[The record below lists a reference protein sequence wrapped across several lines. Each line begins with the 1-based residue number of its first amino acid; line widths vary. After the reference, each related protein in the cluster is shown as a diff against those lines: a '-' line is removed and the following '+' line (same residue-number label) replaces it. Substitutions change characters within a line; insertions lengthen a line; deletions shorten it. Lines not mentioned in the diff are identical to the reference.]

1 MMRRLMP
8 EGVTPVACTLLV
20 GRGLRAFADGF
31 VSLLLPAYLTVLG
44 FSPLEVGV
52 LATATLLGSAALT
65 LWIGMAAQRFGRQEL
80 LIAAALL
87 MILTGAGFLLE
98 TDYWPLLAIAFVG
111 TLNPSSGDV
120 SVFLPLEQ
128 ALMAESVEDRH
139 RTGVFAAYGLVGSL
153 VAALGA
159 LAAGLPDLL
168 RVVFSM
174 SAAEAM
180 RGMFA
185 VYMVLGL
192 ATFLLYRRMPAH
204 HESVRPQRQQP
215 LGESKGIVLTLA
227 ALFSIDAFGGGFFV
241 QSLLA
246 LWFFDRFGLSVSAA
260 GSIFFWTSV
269 LAAFSY
275 PAAAR
280 ISKRLGL
287 INTMVFT
294 HLPSNLCLMLM
305 PFAPNLW
312 VAVVLLLIRSA
323 LSQMDVPTRT
333 SYVMAVVTPAERTA
347 AASVTSVPRSLASAV
362 SPSIAGWL
370 LTLSGFGWP
379 LVIGGAIKAVYDLLL
394 LAMFRHI
401 RPPEERA
408 PDAAAPTRDPR
419 RNPQVST

>member
-1 MMRRLMP
+1 MSWRLLP
-8 EGVTPVACTLLV
+8 EGITPAARTLLI

-44 FSPLEVGV
+44 FSPFQVGV

-65 LWIGMAAQRFGRQEL
+65 LWVGMAAHRFGRQDL
-80 LIAAALL
+80 LVAASLL
-87 MILTGAGFLLE
+87 MMATGAGFLLE

-128 ALMAESVEDRH
+128 ALMAESVADRH
-139 RTGVFAAYGLVGSL
+139 RTNVFAVYGLVGSL
-153 VAALGA
+153 VAAVGA

-168 RVVFSM
+168 RALVPM
-174 SAAEAM
+174 EPAQAM
-180 RGMFA
+180 QTMFA
-185 VYMVLGL
+185 AYMVLGL
-192 ATFLLYRRMPAH
+192 ATFLLYRRMPAP
-204 HESVRPQRQQP
+204 HESAAPARQQP
-215 LGESKGIVLTLA
+215 LGASKGIVLTLA
-227 ALFSIDAFGGGFFV
+227 GLFSIDAFGGGFFV

-260 GSIFFWTSV
+260 GSIFFWTGL

-280 ISKRLGL
+280 ISKRFGL

-294 HLPSNLCLMLM
+294 HLPSNFCLMLM
-305 PFAPNLW
+305 PFVGDLW
-312 VAVVLLLIRSA
+312 IAVALLLVRSA

-333 SYVMAVVTPAERTA
+333 SYVMAVVTPEERTA
-347 AASVTSVPRSLASAV
+347 AASITSVPRSLASAI
-362 SPSIAGWL
+362 SPSIAGYL

-394 LAMFRHI
+394 LGMFRHV

-408 PDAAAPTRDPR
+408 LQEGAP
-419 RNPQVST
+419 

>member
-1 MMRRLMP
+1 M
-8 EGVTPVACTLLV
+8 LLI

-65 LWIGMAAQRFGRQEL
+65 LWVGMAAQRYGRRKL
-80 LIAAALL
+80 LIAATIL
-87 MILTGAGFLLE
+87 MILTGAGFLIE

-128 ALMAESVEDRH
+128 ALMAENVEDQH

-159 LAAGLPDLL
+159 LAAGLPDLI
-168 RVVFSM
+168 RAVVTM
-174 SAAEAM
+174 STAEAM
-180 RGMFA
+180 RVMFA
-185 VYMVLGL
+185 IYMLLGW
-192 ATFLLYRRMPAH
+192 ATFMLYRRMPASH
-204 HESVRPQRQQP
+204 ATAQQEHQRP
-215 LGESKGIVLTLA
+215 LSESKRIVLRLA

-246 LWFFDRFGLSVSAA
+246 LWFFNRFGLSVSMA

-280 ISKRLGL
+280 ISKRFGL

-294 HLPSNLCLMLM
+294 HLPSNVCLMLM
-305 PFAPNLW
+305 PFAPTLW
-312 VAVVLLLIRSA
+312 VAVALLLFRSA

-333 SYVMAVVTPAERTA
+333 SYVMAVVTPAERAA

-408 PDAAAPTRDPR
+408 LQGEA
-419 RNPQVST
+419 S

>member
-1 MMRRLMP
+1 MRLRLLP
-8 EGVTPVACTLLV
+8 EGVTPVARTLLI

-31 VSLLLPAYLTVLG
+31 VSLLLPAYLTLLG

-65 LWIGMAAQRFGRQEL
+65 LWVGMAAQRFDRQEL
-80 LIAAALL
+80 LIASAVL
-87 MILTGAGFLLE
+87 MVLTGAGFLLE

-128 ALMAESVEDRH
+128 ALMAETIEDQH

-159 LAAGLPDLL
+159 LAAGVPDLL
-168 RVVFSM
+168 RAVVPM

-180 RGMFA
+180 RTMFA
-185 VYMVLGL
+185 VYMLLGW
-192 ATFLLYRRMPAH
+192 ATFMLYRRMPAPH
-204 HESVRPQRQQP
+204 ATVRSERQQP
-215 LGESKGIVLTLA
+215 LGESKGIVLTLS
-227 ALFSIDAFGGGFFV
+227 ALFSIDSFGGGFFV

-260 GSIFFWTSV
+260 GSIFFWTAV

-280 ISKRLGL
+280 ISRRFGL

-312 VAVVLLLIRSA
+312 VAVALLLIRSA

-379 LVIGGAIKAVYDLLL
+379 LLIGGAIKAFYDLLL

-408 PDAAAPTRDPR
+408 
-419 RNPQVST
+419 QVST

>member
-1 MMRRLMP
+1 VICHLLP
-8 EGVTPVACTLLV
+8 EGITPVARTLLI

-31 VSLLLPAYLTVLG
+31 VSLLLPAYLTALG
-44 FSPLEVGV
+44 FSPLGVGV
-52 LATATLLGSAALT
+52 IATAAVLGSAVLT
-65 LWIGMAAQRFGRQEL
+65 LWIGMAAHRFGRQEL
-80 LIAAALL
+80 LIAATIL
-87 MILTGAGFLLE
+87 MTLTGAGFLIE
-98 TDYWPLLAIAFVG
+98 TDYWPLLVIAFVG

-139 RTGVFAAYGLVGSL
+139 RTGIFAAYGLVGSL

-168 RVVFSM
+168 RAIFPM

-180 RGMFA
+180 RDMFGL
-185 VYMVLGL
+185 YMMLGW
-192 ATFLLYRRMPAH
+192 ATFLLYRRMPAPH
-204 HESVRPQRQQP
+204 AALRPQPQQP
-215 LGESKGIVLTLA
+215 LKESKGIVLTLA

-246 LWFFDRFGLSVSAA
+246 LWLFGRFGLSVSEA

-269 LAAFSY
+269 LAAFPY
-275 PAAAR
+275 PAAAHLSR
-280 ISKRLGL
+280 SFGL

-305 PFAPNLW
+305 PFVPDLW
-312 VAVVLLLIRSA
+312 MAVVLLLVRSA

-347 AASVTSVPRSLASAV
+347 AASMTSVPRSLASAI

-401 RPPEERA
+401 RPPEERV
-408 PDAAAPTRDPR
+408 
-419 RNPQVST
+419 PQGEAR

>member
-1 MMRRLMP
+1 M
-8 EGVTPVACTLLV
+8 LLI
-20 GRGLRAFADGF
+20 GRGLRAFADGL
-31 VSLLLPAYLTVLG
+31 VSLLLPAYLTALG

-52 LATATLLGSAALT
+52 LATATLLGSATLT
-65 LWIGMAAQRFGRQEL
+65 LWVGVAAHRFGRQQL
-80 LIAAALL
+80 LIAASLL
-87 MILTGAGFLLE
+87 MVATGAAFLWE
-98 TDYWPLLAIAFVG
+98 TDYWPLLVIAFIG

-128 ALMAESVEDRH
+128 AMIAQSVEDRY
-139 RTGVFAAYGLVGSL
+139 RTGVFAAYSLVGSL

-168 RVVFSM
+168 REIVPM
-174 SAAEAM
+174 SLADAL

-185 VYMVLGL
+185 IYTALGV
-192 ATFLLYRRMPAH
+192 ATFLIYRRLP
-204 HESVRPQRQQP
+204 RPQANARRDQQP
-215 LGESKGIVLTLA
+215 LGESKGIVMTLA

-280 ISKRLGL
+280 LSRRIGL

-305 PFAPNLW
+305 PFAPSLW
-312 VAVVLLLIRSA
+312 VAVALLLIRSA

-333 SYVMAVVTPAERTA
+333 SYVMAVVTPEERTA
-347 AASVTSVPRSLASAV
+347 AASITSVPRSLASAL
-362 SPSIAGWL
+362 SPSIAGYL

-379 LVIGGAIKAVYDLLL
+379 LVIGGAIKAIYDLLL
-394 LAMFRHI
+394 LGMFRHV
-401 RPPEERA
+401 RPPEESA
-408 PDAAAPTRDPR
+408 LPGG
-419 RNPQVST
+419 VS

>member
-1 MMRRLMP
+1 MRFRLLP
-8 EGVTPVACTLLV
+8 EGVTPVARTLLI

-31 VSLLLPAYLTVLG
+31 VSLLLPAYLTALG

-52 LATATLLGSAALT
+52 LATATLLGSAVLT
-65 LWIGMAAQRFGRQEL
+65 LWVGMAAQRFGRQEL
-80 LIAAALL
+80 LIAAAIL
-87 MILTGAGFLLE
+87 MALTGAGFLIE

-128 ALMAESVEDRH
+128 ALMAENVEDRH

-168 RVVFSM
+168 RAVFSM
-174 SAAEAM
+174 GAAEAM
-180 RGMFA
+180 RTMFA
-185 VYMVLGL
+185 VYMMLGW
-192 ATFLLYRRMPAH
+192 ATYMLYRRLPAPH
-204 HESVRPQRQQP
+204 TMAQRPRQQP
-215 LGESKGIVLTLA
+215 LGESRGIVLTLA

-260 GSIFFWTSV
+260 GSIFFWTAV

-280 ISKRLGL
+280 ISKSFGL

-312 VAVVLLLIRSA
+312 LAVVLLLIRSA

-347 AASVTSVPRSLASAV
+347 AASITSVPRSLASAI

-394 LAMFRHI
+394 LVMFRHV

-408 PDAAAPTRDPR
+408 LRGET
-419 RNPQVST
+419 S

>member
-1 MMRRLMP
+1 MSLRFLP
-8 EGVTPVACTLLV
+8 EGVTPVARTLLI

-31 VSLLLPAYLTVLG
+31 VSLLLPAYLIALG

-80 LIAAALL
+80 LIAAAIL
-87 MILTGAGFLLE
+87 MILTGAGFLIE

-128 ALMAESVEDRH
+128 ALMAENVEDRH

-153 VAALGA
+153 VAAAGA
-159 LAAGLPDLL
+159 LAAGLPDLI
-168 RVVFSM
+168 RAVFPM
-174 SAAEAM
+174 GAAEAM
-180 RGMFA
+180 RTMFA
-185 VYMVLGL
+185 VYMALGW
-192 ATFLLYRRMPAH
+192 ATFMLYRRMPAPH
-204 HESVRPQRQQP
+204 AALRPQPQQP
-215 LGESKGIVLTLA
+215 LRESKGIVLTLA
-227 ALFSIDAFGGGFFV
+227 ALFSIDSFGGGFFV

-246 LWFFDRFGLSVSAA
+246 LWFFDRFGLSVLAA

-280 ISKRLGL
+280 ISKRFGL

-312 VAVVLLLIRSA
+312 VAVALLLIRSA

-347 AASVTSVPRSLASAV
+347 AASVTSVPRSLASAI

-370 LTLSGFGWP
+370 LTISGFGWP

-394 LAMFRHI
+394 LAMFRHV

-408 PDAAAPTRDPR
+408 HQGDASPR
-419 RNPQVST
+419 RDPQVST

>member
-1 MMRRLMP
+1 MRLRLIP
-8 EGVTPVACTLLV
+8 EGVTPVARTLLI

-31 VSLLLPAYLTVLG
+31 VSLLLPAYLTALG

-65 LWIGMAAQRFGRQEL
+65 LWVGMAAQRFGRQEL
-80 LIAAALL
+80 LIAAAIL
-87 MILTGAGFLLE
+87 MILTGAGFLVE

-128 ALMAESVEDRH
+128 ALMAENVEDEH

-153 VAALGA
+153 VGALGA
-159 LAAGLPDLL
+159 LAAGLPDLM
-168 RVVFSM
+168 RAAFSM
-174 SAAEAM
+174 TAVEAM
-180 RGMFA
+180 RDMFA
-185 VYMVLGL
+185 LYMVLGW
-192 ATFLLYRRMPAH
+192 ATYMLYRRMPAPH
-204 HESVRPQRQQP
+204 TAVPRQSQQP
-215 LGESKGIVLTLA
+215 LGESKGIVLTLS
-227 ALFSIDAFGGGFFV
+227 ALFSIDSFGGGFFV

-246 LWFFDRFGLSVSAA
+246 LWMFDRFGLSVSAA

-269 LAAFSY
+269 LAAFSF

-280 ISKRLGL
+280 ISKSFGL

-347 AASVTSVPRSLASAV
+347 AASVTSVPRSLASAI

-394 LAMFRHI
+394 LAMFRHV

-408 PDAAAPTRDPR
+408 R
-419 RNPQVST
+419 VST

>member
-1 MMRRLMP
+1 MRTGAGRVISHLLP
-8 EGVTPVACTLLV
+8 EGLTPAARTLLW
-20 GRGLRAFADGF
+20 GRGLRAFADGL
-31 VSLLLPAYLTVLG
+31 VSLLLPAYLMTLG
-44 FSPLEVGV
+44 FSPFEVGV
-52 LATATLLGSAALT
+52 IATATLLGSAALT
-65 LWIGMAAQRFGRQEL
+65 LWVGMAAHRFGRQQL
-80 LIAAALL
+80 LIAASLL
-87 MILTGAGFLLE
+87 MILTGIGFLVE

-128 ALMAESVEDRH
+128 ALLAESVEDRY
-139 RTGVFAAYGLVGSL
+139 RTGVFAVYGLVGSL

-168 RVVFSM
+168 RILVPMGLAQALRS
-174 SAAEAM
+174 
-180 RGMFA
+180 MFA
-185 VYMVLGL
+185 IYMGLGL
-192 ATFLLYRRMPAH
+192 ATFLLYRRMPLPAA
-204 HESVRPQRQQP
+204 SVPRERQQP
-215 LGESKGIVLTLA
+215 LGKSKRIVLTLA

-260 GSIFFWTSV
+260 GSIFFWTGL

-280 ISKRLGL
+280 LSRRFGL

-294 HLPSNLCLMLM
+294 HLPSNLCLVLM
-305 PFAPNLW
+305 PFVPSLW
-312 VAVVLLLIRSA
+312 LAVALLLVRSA

-347 AASVTSVPRSLASAV
+347 AASITSVPRSLASAV
-362 SPSIAGWL
+362 SPSIAGYL

-379 LVIGGAIKAVYDLLL
+379 LVIGGTIKAVYDLLL
-394 LAMFRHI
+394 LVMFRRV
-401 RPPEERA
+401 RPPEEQVA
-408 PDAAAPTRDPR
+408 VEPSAST
-419 RNPQVST
+419 PQR

>member
-1 MMRRLMP
+1 MRLLPDDVLPETRL
-8 EGVTPVACTLLV
+8 LLW
-20 GRGLRAFADGF
+20 GRALRAFGDGL
-31 VSLLLPAYLTVLG
+31 VSLLLPFYLTLLG
-44 FSPLEVGV
+44 FGPSAIGGLI
-52 LATATLLGSAALT
+52 AATLAGSAALT
-65 LWIGMAAQRFGRQEL
+65 LTVGFTAHRFGQRGL
-80 LIAAALL
+80 LVAAALL
-87 MILTGAGFLLE
+87 MIATGIGFTLE
-98 TDYWPLLAIAFVG
+98 TRFWPLLVIGFLG

-139 RTGVFAAYGLVGSL
+139 RTRIFAAYGLVGSL

-168 RVVFSM
+168 RALFFM
-174 SAAEAM
+174 SAADAM

-192 ATFLLYRRMPAH
+192 ATFLLYRRMPAPH
-204 HESVRPQRQQP
+204 ASVKPQRQQP
-215 LGESKGIVLTLA
+215 LGESRGIVLTLA

-280 ISKRLGL
+280 ISRRFGL

-305 PFAPNLW
+305 PFAPDLW

-347 AASVTSVPRSLASAV
+347 AASITSVPRSLASAV

-394 LAMFRHI
+394 LAMFRHV

-408 PDAAAPTRDPR
+408 PDEVAPGHDPR
-419 RNPQVST
+419 RNPQVSS

>member
-1 MMRRLMP
+1 
-8 EGVTPVACTLLV
+8 
-20 GRGLRAFADGF
+20 LRALF
-31 VSLLLPAYLTVLG
+31 P
-44 FSPLEVGV
+44 
-52 LATATLLGSAALT
+52 
-65 LWIGMAAQRFGRQEL
+65 
-80 LIAAALL
+80 
-87 MILTGAGFLLE
+87 
-98 TDYWPLLAIAFVG
+98 
-111 TLNPSSGDV
+111 
-120 SVFLPLEQ
+120 
-128 ALMAESVEDRH
+128 
-139 RTGVFAAYGLVGSL
+139 
-153 VAALGA
+153 
-159 LAAGLPDLL
+159 
-168 RVVFSM
+168 M

-180 RGMFA
+180 RDMFA
-185 VYMVLGL
+185 LYMVLGWV
-192 ATFLLYRRMPAH
+192 TFLLYRRMPVPHAA
-204 HESVRPQRQQP
+204 VRPQPQQP
-215 LGESKGIVLTLA
+215 LRESKGIVLTLA
-227 ALFSIDAFGGGFFV
+227 ALFSIDSFGGGFFV

-246 LWFFDRFGLSVSAA
+246 LWLFDRFGLSVSAA

-280 ISKRLGL
+280 ISKSFGL

-305 PFAPNLW
+305 PFAPDLW

-347 AASVTSVPRSLASAV
+347 AASVTSVPRSLASAI

-394 LAMFRHI
+394 LAMFRHV

-408 PDAAAPTRDPR
+408 S
-419 RNPQVST
+419 VST

>member
-1 MMRRLMP
+1 MRLRLLP
-8 EGVTPVACTLLV
+8 EGVTPVARTLLI
-20 GRGLRAFADGF
+20 GRGVRAFADGF
-31 VSLLLPAYLTVLG
+31 VSLLLPAYLTALG

-65 LWIGMAAQRFGRQEL
+65 LWVGMAAQRFGRQEL
-80 LIAAALL
+80 LVAAALL
-87 MILTGAGFLLE
+87 MILTGAGFLIE

-168 RVVFSM
+168 RALFPM

-180 RGMFA
+180 RDMFA
-185 VYMVLGL
+185 FYMVLGW
-192 ATFLLYRRMPAH
+192 ATFMLYRRMPAH
-204 HESVRPQRQQP
+204 HAAVRPQPQQP
-215 LGESKGIVLTLA
+215 LRESKRVVLTLA
-227 ALFSIDAFGGGFFV
+227 ALFSIDSFGGGFFV

-246 LWFFDRFGLSVSAA
+246 LWLFDRFGLSVSAA

-280 ISKRLGL
+280 ISKSFGL

-294 HLPSNLCLMLM
+294 HLPSNFCLMLM

-347 AASVTSVPRSLASAV
+347 AASVTSVPRSLASAI

-379 LVIGGAIKAVYDLLL
+379 LVIGGAIKAVYDLML
-394 LAMFRHI
+394 LAMFRHV
-401 RPPEERA
+401 RPPEERGE
-408 PDAAAPTRDPR
+408 PPEIPR
-419 RNPQVST
+419 QA